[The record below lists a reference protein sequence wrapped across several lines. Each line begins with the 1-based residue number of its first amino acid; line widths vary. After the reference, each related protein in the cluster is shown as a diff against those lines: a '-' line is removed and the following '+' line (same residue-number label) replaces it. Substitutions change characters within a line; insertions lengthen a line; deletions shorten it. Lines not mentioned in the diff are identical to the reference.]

1 MRFPF
6 PLGRTSFLPHFCTC
20 SGSARAGIVCTLAI
34 ALIGMGPHGPASQQ
48 PHYRT
53 GIDLVALNVT
63 VLDPQGRPI
72 GGLTRDDFVVYE
84 DGVQQD
90 LSYFQSS
97 DLPTDLVLLIDTST
111 SMSNRLAF
119 VRKTAAEFA
128 RALRPGDRG
137 AVFDF
142 NNYLTV
148 KQPLTDDI
156 ASLTRVIESTRASGA
171 TAVFDAIY
179 IAMRELAHAPDPQ
192 GRVRRQIIVVLTDGD
207 DNASLV
213 NFDTL
218 SEEVERRDV
227 TIYTICPQDAPVE
240 DDVWYHRRRMRQ
252 PRTPGYS
259 MTWLARATGGAAYAP
274 ATLADLADAY
284 QHIGREMAA
293 QYLLGY
299 VSTNRPAPGGR
310 RYVNI
315 QVRRPAGAR
324 PRTRSAY
331 IG

>member
-1 MRFPF
+1 MRFSF

-20 SGSARAGIVCTLAI
+20 SGSARAGLVCTLAM
-34 ALIGMGPHGPASQQ
+34 ALIGIGPHQPTSQQ
-48 PHYRT
+48 PRYHT

-63 VLDPQGRPI
+63 VLDPRGRPI

-90 LSYFQSS
+90 VTYFQSS
-97 DLPTDLVLLIDTST
+97 EVPTDLVLLIDTSS
-111 SMSNRLAF
+111 SMTNRLAF

-156 ASLTRVIESTRASGA
+156 GSLTRVIESTRAGGA
-171 TAVFDAIY
+171 TAVYDAIY
-179 IAMRELAHAPDPQ
+179 IAMRELAHAPDPY

-213 NFDTL
+213 TFDML
-218 SEEVERRDV
+218 SAEVQRRSI
-227 TIYTICPQDAPVE
+227 TIYTICPQDESVE
-240 DDVWYHRRRMRQ
+240 DNLVFSRRRPRQ
-252 PRTPGYS
+252 HAPGYS
-259 MTWLARATGGAAYAP
+259 MTWLARATGGVAYAP
-274 ATLADLADAY
+274 ATLVDLADAY

-299 VSTNRPAPGGR
+299 VSTNRPAPGAR

-315 QVRRPAGAR
+315 NMRRPEGAR
-324 PRTRSAY
+324 PRTRVGY